1 MTYWA
6 EQGGFGRY
14 EQGVYSQGA
23 ALLLEA
29 RDRVGADRFDQA
41 LRGYIA
47 ANAHRVASPADVRAA
62 FAHLPEVIELLSQH
76 GALS

>member
-1 MTYWA
+1 MSYWA

-29 RDRVGADRFDQA
+29 RDRVGADRFDKA
-41 LRGYIA
+41 VRGYIA
-47 ANAHRVASPADVRAA
+47 VNAYKVANPGDVEPA
-62 FAHLPEVIELLSQH
+62 FTHLPEVIELLGQH
-76 GALS
+76 GALG